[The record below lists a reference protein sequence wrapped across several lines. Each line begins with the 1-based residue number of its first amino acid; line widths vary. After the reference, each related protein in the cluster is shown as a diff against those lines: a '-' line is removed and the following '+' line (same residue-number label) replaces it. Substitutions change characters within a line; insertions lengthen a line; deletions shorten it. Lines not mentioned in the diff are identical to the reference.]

1 MKKVLGPNHPDTL
14 NAQNNLAET
23 LQAQERWQEA
33 VTEHTSTLE
42 RREKVFDEAHPDVM
56 ESCYHLAESL
66 AACEREAEALLL
78 AQRCLKGR
86 RELLGADH
94 PETQRAEGL
103 MRRLAKK
110 G

>member
-1 MKKVLGPNHPDTL
+1 
-14 NAQNNLAET
+14 
-23 LQAQERWQEA
+23 

-42 RREKVFDEAHPDVM
+42 RREKVFGEAHPDVM

-86 RELLGADH
+86 RELLGANH

-103 MRRLAKK
+103 TRRLAGKD
-110 G
+110 